1 MLRCAVCTSQGGV
14 IEADPSNKL
23 GHPCATLFIPPC
35 SETVR
40 EVTVTG
46 ETLPFAANA
55 ATSSAGG
62 SSGSSTAAVRVLCD
76 GEQLLSNSQDCI
88 GCAAP
93 QTAVPTAALHGA
105 AQVRPLI
112 QISQLVLH
120 VFTMHNFEH
129 TLTSQALYAV
139 VHGTLCGV

>member
-1 MLRCAVCTSQGGV
+1 VPHNTQGGV

-40 EVTVTG
+40 AVTVTS
-46 ETLPFAANA
+46 ETAAA
-55 ATSSAGG
+55 SVLQPTSSASGIT
-62 SSGSSTAAVRVLCD
+62 SSSAAAVRVLCD
-76 GEQLLSNSQDCI
+76 GEQLLSNGQDCI

-105 AQVRPLI
+105 AQVFALI
-112 QISQLVLH
+112 DMFNV
-120 VFTMHNFEH
+120 
-129 TLTSQALYAV
+129 ALYTL
-139 VHGTLCGV
+139 VHTSSDVH